1 MLDISCNI
9 LLRKQVASYDQD
21 IPLDRTMDINI
32 MLFSS
37 KFINIS
43 KADIHYLSIEAVSEE
58 SPPCRG
64 KR

>member
-37 KFINIS
+37 KLINIS
-43 KADIHYLSIEAVSEE
+43 KADIYYLSIEAV
-58 SPPCRG
+58 
-64 KR
+64 